1 MSNTD
6 DLDLV
11 AALLT
16 NLRNAKATFGENSPQ
31 YKELKAM
38 VDEHIANAAIA
49 PSEPTSAQQQ
59 QHQESPSASNQHQQP
74 QFFNLAFRPRVRGE
88 GPGQ

>member
-1 MSNTD
+1 
-6 DLDLV
+6 
-11 AALLT
+11 
-16 NLRNAKATFGENSPQ
+16 
-31 YKELKAM
+31 M